1 MRGRASRTLLTLA
14 AGVTLTALSLATA
27 GPARAA
33 HARHTAFSPP
43 GGAPAASLLATLPV
57 GRLPAG
63 MLPAGILPQMLPGVS
78 GGPPVMT
85 AHQAGYVATGQLFRY
100 AQAVITVPVQPCR
113 PGAGQ
118 PRLYVALAGRPGSA
132 RAGLE
137 CDAAGRWRGFVSLS
151 RPGLAAPLAR
161 AFAAGRLHAA
171 DAVFAS
177 VYRSGP
183 GSVRFFLTVPGG
195 SAYRYTAATGSA
207 AGYDQAQAL
216 ADWTQASP
224 TIPPSVAST
233 REARF
238 LSGGFT
244 TASGEPGTF
253 EGPWALS
260 RWEAT
265 GAGPGRPGRLLAA
278 PGYPGADGSQRL
290 LGTWGDAFG
299 VWLYAWPP
307 G

>member
-1 MRGRASRTLLTLA
+1 MA
-14 AGVTLTALSLATA
+14 V
-27 GPARAA
+27 
-33 HARHTAFSPP
+33 F
-43 GGAPAASLLATLPV
+43 
-57 GRLPAG
+57 PAG
-63 MLPAGILPQMLPGVS
+63 MLPQMFPGVS

-85 AHQAGYVATGQLFRY
+85 ARQAGYVATGQLFRY
-100 AQAVITVPVQPCR
+100 AQAVITVPLQPCVA
-113 PGAGQ
+113 GAGR

-137 CDAAGRWRGFVSLS
+137 CDAAVGRWRGFVSLS
-151 RPGLAAPLAR
+151 RPGLATPLTR
-161 AFAAGRLHAA
+161 AFAAGRLHAG

-177 VYRSGP
+177 VYRSSP
-183 GSVRFFLTVPGG
+183 GSVRFLLAVPGG
-195 SAYRYTAATGSA
+195 AAYRYTAATGST
-207 AGYDQAQAL
+207 AGYGQAQAL

-224 TIPPSVAST
+224 TISPPVSAT

-265 GAGPGRPGRLLAA
+265 GGGPGRPDGLLAA
-278 PGYPGADGSQRL
+278 PGYPAADGSQRL